1 MKLAAII
8 CEYNPFHNGHKFHIE
23 ETRRKIGADGIIAI
37 MSGNLM
43 QRGDVAIFDKTL
55 RAKAAVLGGADLVIE
70 LPCIYSSAS
79 AEFFALNAVK
89 ILNALGM
96 VDYLS
101 FGAEK
106 ADSSALVKIG
116 ELLADEPSQLSDK
129 IKQLS
134 ATGLSY
140 PAARSRAV
148 GEYLGAE
155 YADILSTPNN
165 ILGIEYC
172 KALVRTKSHIAPFPV
187 LRYGAEHDS
196 DVASDRIASATY
208 IRQLLQKGE
217 TENANQFVPQ
227 FATELFKDV
236 KIHSLKA
243 LEKAILA
250 YLIRTPAE
258 ELKNVPDVSE
268 GLENRIKEA
277 ALVSDTLDDLIDKV
291 KTKRYTHSRIRRIL
305 LSAYFG
311 ISRQMREI
319 EPQYI
324 SILAHNET
332 GQKIIAEAK
341 KTATLPIVR
350 NTSQVNKLKNPLI
363 KSLWEQERI
372 FDNLYNLTEI

>member
-1 MKLAAII
+1 MKQ
-8 CEYNPFHNGHKFHIE
+8 N
-23 ETRRKIGADGIIAI
+23 
-37 MSGNLM
+37 
-43 QRGDVAIFDKTL
+43 
-55 RAKAAVLGGADLVIE
+55 
-70 LPCIYSSAS
+70 
-79 AEFFALNAVK
+79 
-89 ILNALGM
+89 
-96 VDYLS
+96 
-101 FGAEK
+101 
-106 ADSSALVKIG
+106 
-116 ELLADEPSQLSDK
+116 
-129 IKQLS
+129 
-134 ATGLSY
+134 
-140 PAARSRAV
+140 
-148 GEYLGAE
+148 
-155 YADILSTPNN
+155 
-165 ILGIEYC
+165 
-172 KALVRTKSHIAPFPV
+172 
-187 LRYGAEHDS
+187 
-196 DVASDRIASATY
+196 
-208 IRQLLQKGE
+208 GE
-217 TENANQFVPQ
+217 TENAKQFVPP
-227 FATELFKDV
+227 FATELFKDT